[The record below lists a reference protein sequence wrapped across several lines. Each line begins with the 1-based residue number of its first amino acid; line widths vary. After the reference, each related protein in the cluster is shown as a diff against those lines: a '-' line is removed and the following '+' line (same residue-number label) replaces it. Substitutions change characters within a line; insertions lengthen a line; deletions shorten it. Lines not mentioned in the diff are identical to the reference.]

1 MTDADSS
8 ELRAIRID
16 GDLRRSLPEDVRW
29 AATLLMAYLDG
40 LTDGQ
45 RGSRTPSPGPSDQR
59 PPSTPPASREQLEGQ
74 AEAALAA
81 ENRNPA
87 ALLAPANVCGPISGD
102 PTPVTPVVT
111 PTGSSSDREV
121 VVVWGSG
128 AYDTIRRSLP

>member
-8 ELRAIRID
+8 ELRVLRID
-16 GDLRRSLPEDVRW
+16 GDVRRSLPEDVRW

-45 RGSRTPSPGPSDQR
+45 RGSRTAGPGPGDQR
-59 PPSTPPASREQLEGQ
+59 PPAPPANRDQLEGQ

-81 ENRNPA
+81 ENQNPA

-102 PTPVTPVVT
+102 QPTVTPVAT

-121 VVVWGSG
+121 VVVWGAG
-128 AYDTIRRSLP
+128 AYATVRRSLP

>member
-8 ELRAIRID
+8 ELRVIRID
-16 GDLRRSLPEDVRW
+16 GDFRRSLPEDVRW

-45 RGSRTPSPGPSDQR
+45 RGSHASSPGPGDQR
-59 PPSTPPASREQLEGQ
+59 PPATPPASRAELEGQ

-81 ENRNPA
+81 ENQNPA
-87 ALLAPANVCGPISGD
+87 ALLAPANVCGPISGA
-102 PTPVTPVVT
+102 PTPTTPISAPV
-111 PTGSSSDREV
+111 GSSSDREV

-128 AYDTIRRSLP
+128 AYETARRVLP